1 MSQIKKKFTLNC
13 ILFFCIFALSLA
25 YFIQYILNHQP
36 CNLCLIERIP
46 YLAGIILIS
55 LIFILGKYEN
65 LITIIL
71 TLFFI
76 FGFITSIYH
85 VGIEQGIFSETL
97 ICDIG
102 KSKTTLSSS
111 ELLME
116 LKAKVISC
124 KDVTFKL
131 FGVSLATLNTIISLF
146 LSVILIRNIINYE

>member
-13 ILFFCIFALSLA
+13 ILFFCIFTLGVA
-25 YFIQYILNHQP
+25 YLIQYVLNHQP

-55 LIFILGKYEN
+55 LIFILNKYEK
-65 LITIIL
+65 LISIIL

-76 FGFITSIYH
+76 FGFIISIYH
-85 VGIEQGIFSETL
+85 VGIEQGIFSESL

-102 KSKTTLSSS
+102 KSKSTLSTS
-111 ELLME
+111 ELLVE

-124 KDVTFKL
+124 KDVTFKV
-131 FGVSLATLNTIISLF
+131 FGISLATLNTIISLC
-146 LSVILIRNIINYE
+146 LSVILIRNIIHYE